1 MRLILVFGVAHVIQ
15 GCNWSCGPEKT
26 SNESELLEGLK
37 KRRWFFSKVERITE
51 TTVRKTGQLGIK
63 QDAYLVVGRE
73 KKQVLTVVMVMVCSS
88 RIML

>member
-1 MRLILVFGVAHVIQ
+1 MSFRDATGHAAQ
-15 GCNWSCGPEKT
+15 RKQAM
-26 SNESELLEGLK
+26 SELLEGLK